1 MTKPKASKSNEEAKS
16 VREIEFGKVSG
27 KKIKEET
34 RKENKK
40 ERSLAAKERKRTK
53 RRKKLKQVA
62 PYLKTLAKSVSG
74 KKGGSSKSGDKSTLT
89 DYQLA
94 QTQMQKAILS

>member
-1 MTKPKASKSNEEAKS
+1 MAKASKSTRKAKS
-16 VREIEFGKVSG
+16 AGDRKFGKERKVRILGAKETDKEIEE
-27 KKIKEET
+27 KE
-34 RKENKK
+34 
-40 ERSLAAKERKRTK
+40 SLAARARKRTK
-53 RRKKLKQVA
+53 RRKKLKKVA